1 MVKSTTKTGTPRNS
15 HNMVKENDY
24 KGKERERVLGYYET
38 IQIGTTG

>member
-24 KGKERERVLGYYET
+24 KGKERESFGIL
-38 IQIGTTG
+38 